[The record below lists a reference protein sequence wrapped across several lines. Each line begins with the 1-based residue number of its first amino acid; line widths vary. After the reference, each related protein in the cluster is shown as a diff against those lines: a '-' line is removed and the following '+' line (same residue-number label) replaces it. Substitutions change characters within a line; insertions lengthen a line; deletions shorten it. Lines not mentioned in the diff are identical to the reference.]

1 MKNPL
6 FLRMSRKP
14 IFAANWKMNK
24 GPSEAEDFVKSILSK
39 IQNQPFSCDVV
50 IAPAFIALPKAAEAL
65 NNHHGIA
72 IAAQNCSQFDS
83 GAYTGEVSVVMLRE
97 LLVHYVILGH
107 SERRAIYGETDEVI
121 NAKLKKAREA
131 NLRPIFCIGE
141 TLAER
146 EAGKL
151 EAVLRTQITE
161 GLKGLSERDMTET
174 VVAYE
179 PVWAIGTGVTAT
191 SEQAQEAHAF
201 VRSVIA
207 DIYGADTAAKVRIQ
221 YGGSVKPNNAA
232 ELMACPDIDGALIG
246 GASLDPQSFLDIIHN
261 GTVEK

>member
-1 MKNPL
+1 
-6 FLRMSRKP
+6 MSRKP
-14 IFAANWKMNK
+14 IFAANWKMNM
-24 GPSEAEDFVKSILSK
+24 GPSESEDFVKSILSK

-50 IAPAFIALPKAAEAL
+50 IAPPFVSLPKVSEAL
-65 NNHHGIA
+65 HNHHGIA
-72 IAAQNCSQFDS
+72 VAAQNCSQFDS
-83 GAYTGEVSVVMLRE
+83 GAYTGEISVVMLRE

-107 SERRAIYGETDEVI
+107 SERRAIYGETDAMI

-141 TLAER
+141 TLEER

-151 EAVLRTQITE
+151 ETVLRTQLRD
-161 GLKGLSERDMTET
+161 GLAGLSDRDMVET

-207 DIYGADTAAKVRIQ
+207 ELYSPEIAAKVRIQ

-246 GASLDPQSFLDIIHN
+246 GASLEPQSFLDIIHN
-261 GTVEK
+261 GTAEK

>member
-1 MKNPL
+1 
-6 FLRMSRKP
+6 MSRKS
-14 IFAANWKMNK
+14 IFAANWKMNI
-24 GPSEAEDFVKSILSK
+24 GPSEAEDFAKSVLSK
-39 IQNQPFSCDVV
+39 IQNQPFASDVV
-50 IAPAFIALPKAAEAL
+50 IAPPFVSLPKLTEAL
-65 NNHHGIA
+65 HNHHGIE

-97 LLVHYVILGH
+97 LHVHYVILGH
-107 SERRAIYGETDEVI
+107 SERRAIFGETDAII

-151 EAVLRTQITE
+151 ETVLRTQITE
-161 GLKGLSERDMTET
+161 GFKGISEKDMIET

-191 SEQAQEAHAF
+191 SQQAQEAHAF

-207 DIYGADTAAKVRIQ
+207 DLYGPEAAAKVRIQ
-221 YGGSVKPNNAA
+221 YGGSVKPGNAA

-246 GASLDPQSFLDIIHN
+246 GASLDPQSFLDIIRN
-261 GTVEK
+261 GSVEK

>member
-1 MKNPL
+1 MNPA
-6 FLRMSRKP
+6 RHHMSRKP

-24 GPSEAEDFVKSILSK
+24 GPSEAEDFIKSILSK
-39 IQNQPFSCDVV
+39 IQNQPFACDVV
-50 IAPAFIALPKAAEAL
+50 IAPPFVSLPKAAEAL
-65 NNHHGIA
+65 NNHHGIG

-83 GAYTGEVSVVMLRE
+83 GAYTGEISVVMLRE
-97 LLVHYVILGH
+97 ILVHYVILGH
-107 SERRAIYGETDEVI
+107 SERRAIFGETDAMI

-141 TLAER
+141 TLEER
-146 EAGKL
+146 NSGKL
-151 EAVLRTQITE
+151 ETVLRTQITD
-161 GLKGLSERDMTET
+161 GLQGLSDRDMVET

-179 PVWAIGTGVTAT
+179 PVWAIGTGVTAS

-207 DIYGADTAAKVRIQ
+207 DIYGPDTAAKVRIQ

-246 GASLDPQSFLDIIHN
+246 GASLEAQSFLDIIHN
-261 GTVEK
+261 GTAAK